1 VLEIVTLVGVLV
13 AAIGYFAKYAT
24 DLRLA
29 QRNDRLERIN
39 QQLIE
44 FYGPLLACTQSSEES
59 WHAFRKRHRPGTG
72 SFWRSDPPP
81 TREDVLVWRLW
92 ITTVFMPVNERI
104 TQLVFERA
112 DLIVEPEM
120 PRCLLAVC
128 ARCWIPGHQRMG
140 IRRSLAPA
148 GRQPFARKPPRSG
161 VGRLRDHSL
170 RAPEGRAGQTAGL
183 TVGRIPGRG
192 DHMTRTQR
200 PGSTNAGLLA

>member
-1 VLEIVTLVGVLV
+1 VTVLEIVTLVGVLV

-59 WHAFRKRHRPGTG
+59 WHAFRKRHRPGIG

-128 ARCWIPGHQRMG
+128 AHVAGYRAIIKEWESGEVPLRREDNLSLVNFPGQELADYATTRFAHLKAEQG
-140 IRRSLAPA
+140 KLLGSRSA
-148 GRQPFARKPPRSG
+148 GF
-161 VGRLRDHSL
+161 RD
-170 RAPEGRAGQTAGL
+170 AGT
-183 TVGRIPGRG
+183 T
-192 DHMTRTQR
+192 
-200 PGSTNAGLLA
+200 

>member
-1 VLEIVTLVGVLV
+1 VTVLEIVTLVGVLV

-39 QQLIE
+39 QQLSE

-128 ARCWIPGHQRMG
+128 AHAAGYRAIKEWESGEVPLRREDNLSLVNFPGQE
-140 IRRSLAPA
+140 LADYATTRFAHLKAEQGKLLGSRPA
-148 GRQPFARKPPRSG
+148 GF
-161 VGRLRDHSL
+161 RD
-170 RAPEGRAGQTAGL
+170 AGT
-183 TVGRIPGRG
+183 T
-192 DHMTRTQR
+192 
-200 PGSTNAGLLA
+200 

>member
-1 VLEIVTLVGVLV
+1 MLEIVTLVGVLV
-13 AAIGYFAKYAT
+13 AAIGYFIKYAT

-39 QQLIE
+39 QQLSE

-59 WHAFRKRHRPGTG
+59 WQAFRQRHRPGPG
-72 SFWRSDPPP
+72 SFWKSDPPP

-120 PRCLLAVC
+120 PSCLLAVC
-128 ARCWIPGHQRMG
+128 AHV
-140 IRRSLAPA
+140 A
-148 GRQPFARKPPRSG
+148 GYWAIIKEWETG
-161 VGRLRDHSL
+161 EVSL
-170 RAPEGRAGQTAGL
+170 RREDNLSLVNFPGQELADYATTRFAHLKAEQGKLLGSRSSGFRDAGT
-183 TVGRIPGRG
+183 T
-192 DHMTRTQR
+192 
-200 PGSTNAGLLA
+200 

>member
-39 QQLIE
+39 QQLSE

-128 ARCWIPGHQRMG
+128 AHVAGYRAIIKEWESGEVPLRREDNLSLVNLPGQE
-140 IRRSLAPA
+140 LADYATTRFAHLKAEQGKLLGSRPA
-148 GRQPFARKPPRSG
+148 GF
-161 VGRLRDHSL
+161 RD
-170 RAPEGRAGQTAGL
+170 AGT
-183 TVGRIPGRG
+183 T
-192 DHMTRTQR
+192 
-200 PGSTNAGLLA
+200 